1 MATNEQICND
11 LLVPLICKL
20 VELKNSLLRGEIIN
34 QDVLQLSM
42 RLKHELMNSSRQSG
56 LSKCISTSSVK
67 QYFDEDDDSDDEPVK
82 EITRYNIEN
91 PEVEK
96 VIQLSELYL
105 FKFLSVHEFKVIKL
119 NEEVED
125 L

>member
-56 LSKCISTSSVK
+56 LSKCISGSSVK

-91 PEVEK
+91 PEV
-96 VIQLSELYL
+96 
-105 FKFLSVHEFKVIKL
+105 
-119 NEEVED
+119 
-125 L
+125 